1 MTDADKGTPPA
12 TDTGATG
19 EPATKETPPADTQP
33 DAATQQARITELE
46 GQVAAKDK
54 SYGELRRVYNQ
65 RDTEINQLRSVQT
78 VPTNRQLATEVDPT
92 SGTFTNADRENL
104 DVIKFKQDNPDYGD
118 HWDAIQAIIDD
129 PVRVRDVA
137 VPSADGLGVDTGRS
151 LKMAYLQV
159 KNDKNEAARR
169 VRDADKAKLDAE
181 KNANNQRAVISG
193 MGASDS
199 ETGVAFDI
207 KGMSYA
213 EALREAVKRGLVPV
227 SETDPPN
234 ILTGK

>member
-19 EPATKETPPADTQP
+19 EPATKDAVAAPVDNTL
-33 DAATQQARITELE
+33 DAATQQARIAELE

-65 RDTEINQLRSVQT
+65 RDTEIVQLRSGQQVTTQVADDT
-78 VPTNRQLATEVDPT
+78 GTT
-92 SGTFTNADRENL
+92 GTFTNVDRENL
-104 DVIKFKQDNPDYGD
+104 DVIRFKQDNPDYGD
-118 HWDAIQAIIDD
+118 HWNDIQAIIDD
-129 PVRVRDVA
+129 PVKVRDVA
-137 VPSADGLGVDTGRS
+137 VPSSDGLGVDTGRS
-151 LKMAYLQV
+151 LKMAYLMV
-159 KNDKNEAARR
+159 KNTKFEGARQVAA
-169 VRDADKAKLDAE
+169 AEKAKLDAE

-199 ETGVAFDI
+199 ETGVVFDI
-207 KGMSYA
+207 RGMSYA
-213 EALREAVKRGLVPV
+213 EALREAVKRGLIPV

-234 ILTGK
+234 ILKGK

>member
-12 TDTGATG
+12 TDTGTTG
-19 EPATKETPPADTQP
+19 EPVIQGESIPTTDTQP

-65 RDTEINQLRSVQT
+65 RDTEIVRLRSGQQVTTT
-78 VPTNRQLATEVDPT
+78 VADDPGT
-92 SGTFTNADRENL
+92 TGTFTNADRENL

-118 HWDAIQAIIDD
+118 HWDDIQAIIDD

-151 LKMAYLQV
+151 LKMAYLMV
-159 KNDKNEAARR
+159 KNTKSEAARNIR
-169 VRDADKAKLDAE
+169 AADKAKLDAQ

-193 MGASDS
+193 AGASDS
-199 ETGVAFDI
+199 ETGVSFD
-207 KGMSYA
+207 MSKMTYA
-213 EALREAVKRGLVPV
+213 EALREAVKRGLIDV
-227 SETDPPN
+227 SETDPPKV
-234 ILTGK
+234 LKGK